1 MMKNEIN
8 ALIQSR
14 PFHQWLGLEVTD
26 VGEGH
31 VEITAQWRPEWIVN
45 PEGNYIH
52 GGILASLVDLGADWA
67 LFSHTGRGVPTIDL
81 RVDYHAAARGNLRI
95 VGTVL
100 KAGRKI
106 SLAEAKVFDE
116 SGKLVASGRGVYQ
129 TGE

>member
-52 GGILASLVDLGADWA
+52 GGILASLVDLGADWR
-67 LFSHTGRGVPTIDL
+67 FSPIPDAGFRRLTCASIITL
-81 RVDYHAAARGNLRI
+81 R
-95 VGTVL
+95 
-100 KAGRKI
+100 
-106 SLAEAKVFDE
+106 
-116 SGKLVASGRGVYQ
+116 Q
-129 TGE
+129 GETCE

>member
-106 SLAEAKVFDE
+106 SSAEAKVFDE
-116 SGKLVASGRGVYQ
+116 SGKLVASGRGVNQ

>member
-1 MMKNEIN
+1 MKNEIN

-106 SLAEAKVFDE
+106 SSAEAKVFDE
-116 SGKLVASGRGVYQ
+116 SGKLGASGRGVYQ

>member
-1 MMKNEIN
+1 MMENEIN

-106 SLAEAKVFDE
+106 PSAEAKVFDE

>member
-45 PEGNYIH
+45 PEGNYNP
-52 GGILASLVDLGADWA
+52 GL
-67 LFSHTGRGVPTIDL
+67 TGR
-81 RVDYHAAARGNLRI
+81 
-95 VGTVL
+95 
-100 KAGRKI
+100 
-106 SLAEAKVFDE
+106 
-116 SGKLVASGRGVYQ
+116 SGRGLGAFLPYR
-129 TGE
+129 TRGSDD

>member
-1 MMKNEIN
+1 MKNEIN

-67 LFSHTGRGVPTIDL
+67 LFSHTGRGGSDELTCASIITL
-81 RVDYHAAARGNLRI
+81 R
-95 VGTVL
+95 
-100 KAGRKI
+100 
-106 SLAEAKVFDE
+106 
-116 SGKLVASGRGVYQ
+116 Q
-129 TGE
+129 GETCE